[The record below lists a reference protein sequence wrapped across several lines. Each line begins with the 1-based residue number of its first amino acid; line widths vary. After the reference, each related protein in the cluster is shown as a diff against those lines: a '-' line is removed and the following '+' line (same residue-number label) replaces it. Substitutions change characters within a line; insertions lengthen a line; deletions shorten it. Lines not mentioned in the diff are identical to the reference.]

1 MESTKLGTN
10 RNGGKRGN
18 LKYLQAA
25 FTPCKQA
32 VQKDG
37 GGSRAATRVAIQGGE
52 LKRRLR
58 EAIQNGSIVVDHVDA
73 YQGFWLT
80 KETVT
85 NSTDRR

>member
-1 MESTKLGTN
+1 M
-10 RNGGKRGN
+10 
-18 LKYLQAA
+18 QASSA
-25 FTPCKQA
+25 E
-32 VQKDG
+32 DG